1 MGGKV
6 WGPLPGAELTVVLES
21 AHPPTSHQPV
31 IELPKMVFHV
41 ADTWKITQKYPNTQ
55 TNKLTNSQIH
65 SHSTHQPPTSQS
77 LNFQRWFSMLRTR
90 GKLHKNTQ
98 IHKLTN

>member
-1 MGGKV
+1 MPGVDKDWKHTKDKHKQTESQKLRKVQCEGPGKV

-41 ADTWKITQKYPNTQ
+41 LDTWETTQNYPNT
-55 TNKLTNSQIH
+55 H
-65 SHSTHQPPTSQS
+65 
-77 LNFQRWFSMLRTR
+77 
-90 GKLHKNTQ
+90 